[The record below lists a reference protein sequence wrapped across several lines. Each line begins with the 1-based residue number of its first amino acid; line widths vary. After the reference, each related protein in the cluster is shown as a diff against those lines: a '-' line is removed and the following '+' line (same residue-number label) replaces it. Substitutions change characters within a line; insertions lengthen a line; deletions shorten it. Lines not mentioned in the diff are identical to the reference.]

1 MKTQKIMN
9 LVNKLSNEEYK
20 FDTKK
25 WYVIESQIAKGKYN
39 QNKSTKFETE
49 NIKSSLCD
57 YSVAFILVTQN
68 TTVNARNNT
77 DIAFKIC
84 APFSACKT
92 EIYDVFIDE
101 ANHLYI
107 ATLL

>member
-1 MKTQKIMN
+1 MN
-9 LVNKLSNEEYK
+9 LLNKLSNEESK

-25 WYVIESQIAKGKYN
+25 WYVIESQIAKGKCN

-57 YSVAFILVTQN
+57 YSVALILVTQD

-77 DIAFKIC
+77 DVAFKIC
-84 APFSACKT
+84 ATFSACKT

-101 ANHLYI
+101 ANHIYI
-107 ATLL
+107 AMHM